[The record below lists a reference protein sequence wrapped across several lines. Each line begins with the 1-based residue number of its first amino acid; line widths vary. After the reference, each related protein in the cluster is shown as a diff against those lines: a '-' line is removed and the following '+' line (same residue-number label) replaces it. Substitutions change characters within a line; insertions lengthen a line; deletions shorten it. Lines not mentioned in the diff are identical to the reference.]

1 MQILKGLS
9 CARSDYVHDDEI
21 VHIQDGVTGKVYEIY
36 LRRPEA
42 SDNGDLC
49 LIIPRSICRNV
60 VTKEQIIVIELGEAR
75 S

>member
-9 CARSDYVHDDEI
+9 YANSDYVHDDEI
-21 VHIQDGVTGKVYEIY
+21 VHIQDSVTGKVYEIY

-42 SDNGDLC
+42 SDNGNLC
-49 LIIPRSICRNV
+49 LVIPRSICRNL
-60 VTKEQIIVIELGEAR
+60 VTKEQIIIIELGEVH